1 MTNAELKEAILKRA
15 DFQFGV
21 VKGMNMALYNC
32 YAIFYNNDI
41 IAVNFT
47 NDRYP
52 WWAICFYGNRYA
64 TRVCRVVEKV
74 AEKEN
79 VSTGIYMDT
88 EGQSEEFKSLL
99 RRKLGMRIW

>member
-1 MTNAELKEAILKRA
+1 MTNAELKEAILKKA

-52 WWAICFYGNRYA
+52 W
-64 TRVCRVVEKV
+64 
-74 AEKEN
+74 
-79 VSTGIYMDT
+79 
-88 EGQSEEFKSLL
+88 
-99 RRKLGMRIW
+99 

>member
-21 VKGMNMALYNC
+21 IKGRYMALYDC
-32 YAIFYNNDI
+32 YAVYHNNNI
-41 IAVNFT
+41 IAVCFNK
-47 NDRYP
+47 DKYP